1 MPSFSK
7 SSKDR
12 LATCHPDL
20 QKLMNEVIKHID
32 ISILGGH
39 RSVEEQAEIFRR
51 GMSKLSGAPGQLSKH
66 NHSPSL
72 AVDFSP
78 YPIDWQSRERFIA
91 ASYFAKGIATQMGI
105 KVRLGCDW
113 NADLV
118 FSEGFFDG
126 PHLELVID
134 DG

>member
-1 MPSFSK
+1 MPSFGK

-32 ISILGGH
+32 ISILCGH
-39 RSVEEQAEIFRR
+39 RDVEEQAELYRQGR
-51 GMSKLSGAPGQLSKH
+51 SKLDGSPGKMSRH
-66 NHSPSL
+66 NHKPSL

-78 YPIDWQSRERFIA
+78 YPIRWERERFIA
-91 ASYFAKGIATQMGI
+91 AAHFAKGIASQMGI

-113 NADLV
+113 NADLS
-118 FSEGFFDG
+118 FDKSEFFDG
-126 PHLELVID
+126 PHLELVHE
-134 DG
+134 